1 MTSLLVTTLAPH
13 WDWLIILYFFFGG
26 IAGGAY
32 FMATLLRFAGWP
44 EDRPVVRLGY
54 YVAFPLAIL
63 CGLLLILDLRQPLR
77 FLNML
82 FAFKAGGLSFKYW
95 SPISFGSWLLFLF
108 GLVSFLSFIGVVGED
123 RRIRSAAAKRY
134 GRWMWESAAG
144 AAIAVVGAVLGIA
157 FAGYTGLLIATTS
170 QPIWSDSPIF
180 GALFLVSGVSTGLA
194 TMVVLLRWRRLQL
207 HASEVRLE
215 TADNFMMLAELV
227 LILLLLATLG
237 SLAKPL
243 LTGIYGVLLVLGVVL
258 LGLIVPLLLH
268 LRPAILKASAAQ
280 SGAIAAGLVLLGG
293 LLLRVVILLP
303 PQALTS

>member
-1 MTSLLVTTLAPH
+1 MTSLVVTTQPPH

-32 FMATLLRFAGWP
+32 FMSTLLRFAGWP

-54 YVAFPLAIL
+54 YLTFPLVIL

-95 SPISFGSWLLFLF
+95 SPISFGSWLLFFF
-108 GLVSFLSFIGVVGED
+108 GLISFLSFVGVLGED
-123 RRIRSAAAKRY
+123 RRIKVAGAERY
-134 GRWMWESAAG
+134 GRWMWENPLG
-144 AAIAVVGAVLGIA
+144 AALAVLGAVLAIA

-170 QPIWSDSPIF
+170 QPVWSDSPFF
-180 GALFLVSGVSTGLA
+180 GALFLVSGVSTGLS
-194 TMVVLLRWRRLQL
+194 TMVVLMRWGRLQL

-215 TADNFMMLAELV
+215 TADNWMMVAELV
-227 LILLLLATLG
+227 LIVLLLATLG
-237 SLAKPL
+237 SMARPL
-243 LTGIYGVLLVLGVVL
+243 LTGFYGVLLILGVVL

-268 LRPAILKASAAQ
+268 LRPAMLRTSPAQ